1 MMILTGRKAK
11 EEKVEQLLLDNYD
24 RYYRLAFSYVHNSYD
39 AGDIVQNGAYKAI
52 RNSGSLKNQ
61 EYAAT
66 WLYRIMLNEIYD
78 FYHQKKAISI
88 EALEESGEAEPSAM
102 DTYQDFDLRAALDAL
117 SLEDKLVVELKYFED
132 MKLDEIAE
140 ILNENLSTV
149 KSRLYRGLK
158 KLRVRLSEKE
168 EIV

>member
-11 EEKVEQLLLDNYD
+11 EEKVEQLLLENYD

-88 EALEESGEAEPSAM
+88 ETLEESGEAEPSAM
-102 DTYQDFDLRAALDAL
+102 DTEEALIKSSLPQSLRRMRTDLQGFML
-117 SLEDKLVVELKYFED
+117 
-132 MKLDEIAE
+132 
-140 ILNENLSTV
+140 
-149 KSRLYRGLK
+149 
-158 KLRVRLSEKE
+158 LRNANPARETL
-168 EIV
+168 

>member
-1 MMILTGRKAK
+1 MKTLIGRRAK
-11 EEKVEQLLLDNYD
+11 EEKIEQLLLRNYD
-24 RYYRLAFSYVHNSYD
+24 RYYRLAFSYVHNADD

-78 FYHQKKAISI
+78 FFRQKRTISI
-88 EALEESGEAEPSAM
+88 EALQEAGEAEPSGT
-102 DTYQDFDLRAALDAL
+102 DTYQNFDLRAALDAL
-117 SLEDKLVVELKYFED
+117 CLEDKLVVELRYFED
-132 MKLDEIAE
+132 MKLEKIAE

-149 KSRLYRGLK
+149 KSRLYRSLK
-158 KLRVRLSEKE
+158 KLRVKLSEE
-168 EIV
+168 EII